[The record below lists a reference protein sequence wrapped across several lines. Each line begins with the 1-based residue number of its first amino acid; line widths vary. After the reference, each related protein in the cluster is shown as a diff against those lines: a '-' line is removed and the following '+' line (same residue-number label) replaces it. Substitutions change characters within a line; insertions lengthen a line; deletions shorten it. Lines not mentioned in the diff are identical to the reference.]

1 MKLSNK
7 YDLTSTFNINGNF
20 FGKAINVIKNIFTN
34 VDNSDS
40 LSGGCVI
47 DCRLSGEVS
56 VEVSTEELIELY
68 KEYGDDF
75 SRQVK
80 FLKEELRPCLKEFM
94 GAIDDSAKSFQ
105 KTLHECED
113 NEWFHDER
121 VKAEREAREWEEKV
135 ANEKKSKKSE

>member
-1 MKLSNK
+1 MKFTNSYNFS
-7 YDLTSTFNINGNF
+7 STFNFNGNLL
-20 FGKAINVIKNIFTN
+20 GKGLNVIKNIFTN
-34 VDNSDS
+34 AVDKDS
-40 LSGGCVI
+40 VSGGCVMN
-47 DCRLSGEVS
+47 CNLSGELS

-113 NEWFHDER
+113 REWVHEKK
-121 VKAEREAREWEEKV
+121 VKAERAAAE
-135 ANEKKSKKSE
+135 KSE

>member
-7 YDLTSTFNINGNF
+7 YDLTSTFNINGNI
-20 FGKAINVIKNIFTN
+20 FGKALNIIKNIFTN
-34 VDNSDS
+34 SANNDS
-40 LSGGCVI
+40 ISGGCVI

-56 VEVSTEELIELY
+56 VELSTEELIELY

-80 FLKEELRPCLKEFM
+80 FLKEELRPCVKEFM

-105 KTLHECED
+105 KTLRECED
-113 NEWFHDER
+113 REWVHEEK
-121 VKAEREAREWEEKV
+121 VKAERAASE
-135 ANEKKSKKSE
+135 KSE

>member
-1 MKLSNK
+1 MKFTNSYNLS
-7 YDLTSTFNINGNF
+7 STFNFNGNLL
-20 FGKAINVIKNIFTN
+20 GKGLNVIKNIFTN
-34 VDNSDS
+34 AVDKDS
-40 LSGGCVI
+40 VSGGCVMN
-47 DCRLSGEVS
+47 CNLSGELS

-113 NEWFHDER
+113 REWIHEEK
-121 VKAEREAREWEEKV
+121 VKAERAAASE
-135 ANEKKSKKSE
+135 KSE

>member
-7 YDLTSTFNINGNF
+7 YNFASNIDLSANLI
-20 FGKAINVIKNIFTN
+20 GKGLELIKNKFFN
-34 VDNSDS
+34 NREEKGAVSGNSVMNWS
-40 LSGGCVI
+40 LSGE
-47 DCRLSGEVS
+47 LS
-56 VEVSTEELIELY
+56 VEVSTEELIEIY

-105 KTLHECED
+105 KTLHEYED
-113 NEWFHDER
+113 REWVHEEK
-121 VKAEREAREWEEKV
+121 VKAERAAAE
-135 ANEKKSKKSE
+135 KSE

>member
-7 YDLTSTFNINGNF
+7 YDLTSTFNINGNI
-20 FGKAINVIKNIFTN
+20 FGKALNIIKNIFTN
-34 VDNSDS
+34 TANDS
-40 LSGGCVI
+40 ISGGCVI
-47 DCRLSGEVS
+47 DCHLSGEVS

-94 GAIDDSAKSFQ
+94 GAVDDSAKSFQ

-113 NEWFHDER
+113 REWVHEEK
-121 VKAEREAREWEEKV
+121 VKAERAAAE
-135 ANEKKSKKSE
+135 KSE

>member
-7 YDLTSTFNINGNF
+7 YDLTSTINFNGNL
-20 FGKAINVIKNIFTN
+20 FGKGLNILKNIFTN
-34 VDNSDS
+34 STDKDS
-40 LSGGCVI
+40 VSGNCI
-47 DCRLSGEVS
+47 MDCRLSGELS

-113 NEWFHDER
+113 REWVHEEK
-121 VKAEREAREWEEKV
+121 VKAERAAAE
-135 ANEKKSKKSE
+135 KSE

>member
-7 YDLTSTFNINGNF
+7 YDLTSTFNINGNI
-20 FGKAINVIKNIFTN
+20 FGKALNIIKSIFTN
-34 VDNSDS
+34 AANNDS
-40 LSGGCVI
+40 ISGECVI
-47 DCRLSGEVS
+47 DCHLSGEVS

-113 NEWFHDER
+113 REWVHEEK
-121 VKAEREAREWEEKV
+121 VKAERAAAE
-135 ANEKKSKKSE
+135 KSE

>member
-7 YDLTSTFNINGNF
+7 YDLTSTFNINGNI
-20 FGKAINVIKNIFTN
+20 FGKALNIIKSIFTN
-34 VDNSDS
+34 AANNDS
-40 LSGGCVI
+40 ISGECVI
-47 DCRLSGEVS
+47 DCHLSGEVS

-113 NEWFHDER
+113 REWLHEEK
-121 VKAEREAREWEEKV
+121 VKAERA
-135 ANEKKSKKSE
+135 AAAKKSE

>member
-1 MKLSNK
+1 MRFTNSYNLS
-7 YDLTSTFNINGNF
+7 STFNFNGNLL
-20 FGKAINVIKNIFTN
+20 GKGLNVIKNIFTN
-34 VDNSDS
+34 AVDKDS
-40 LSGGCVI
+40 VSGGCVI
-47 DCRLSGEVS
+47 NCNLSGEMS

-113 NEWFHDER
+113 REWVHEEK
-121 VKAEREAREWEEKV
+121 VKAERAAAE
-135 ANEKKSKKSE
+135 KSE

>member
-1 MKLSNK
+1 MKFSKNYNLN
-7 YDLTSTFNINGNF
+7 STFNFNGNLL
-20 FGKAINVIKNIFTN
+20 GKGLNVIKNIFTN
-34 VDNSDS
+34 AVDKDS
-40 LSGGCVI
+40 VSGGCVMN
-47 DCRLSGEVS
+47 CNLSGEMS

-105 KTLHECED
+105 KTLHEYED
-113 NEWFHDER
+113 REWVHEEK
-121 VKAEREAREWEEKV
+121 VKAERAAAE
-135 ANEKKSKKSE
+135 KSE